1 MNGVQKV
8 GVTKFGCKAI
18 LYKQKERES
27 QRTIL
32 LQIPSLSSSFVE
44 PDHIGVED
52 PDKDTAAEDLED
64 IAVEDTLVL
73 DMPDRIPAV
82 VEDNQPEDIPVVDIL
97 PLEDTL

>member
-1 MNGVQKV
+1 MG
-8 GVTKFGCKAI
+8 
-18 LYKQKERES
+18 

-32 LQIPSLSSSFVE
+32 QQILNPCLSSSFAE
-44 PDHIGVED
+44 PDHTVVAED
-52 PDKDTAAEDLED
+52 PDKDTEAEDLED
-64 IAVEDTLVL
+64 IAEEDTLVL